1 MQSWQV
7 ANPFGSP
14 MTIEGE
20 DLVSA
25 MSRHHEALLAVA
37 FPDGGVEA
45 VQNAWMHWD
54 KDLLE
59 GAGAVEVSLTGLRA
73 GTERQGRLLIHAA
86 ASAIAPDTGRPV
98 FF

>member
-1 MQSWQV
+1 
-7 ANPFGSP
+7 
-14 MTIEGE
+14 
-20 DLVSA
+20 
-25 MSRHHEALLAVA
+25 
-37 FPDGGVEA
+37 
-45 VQNAWMHWD
+45 MHWD

-59 GAGAVEVSLTGLRA
+59 GAGAVEVILTGLRA